1 MTMVALSVPAEW
13 RGELSQAD
21 RRLPEAAAPAVRARE
36 CPHCGVGAL
45 HPAAEANLGGEV
57 LLLVCDHP
65 TCGRDVLMPMQRV
78 EGKAR
83 AELSAEQRDRMKRL
97 SF

>member
-1 MTMVALSVPAEW
+1 MTMVALSVPAAW
-13 RGELSQAD
+13 RGELPQSD
-21 RRLPEAAAPAVRARE
+21 NRLPEAAAPAVRARE

-45 HPAAEANLGGEV
+45 HPAAEANLGGGV

-65 TCGRDVLMPMQRV
+65 TCGQEVLMPMQRV

-83 AELSAEQRDRMKRL
+83 QGLSTDERDRMKRL